1 MSVYKSTREFYANLE
16 KQTAFVH
23 KSAQVSFQAL
33 REFIQSAPDLLQS
46 ISQLAAAECGPNK
59 QLLLSIQN
67 YLQSNAQI
75 FKTQFQLLL
84 ELSAACTETKL
95 QFQSIQNST
104 VNSEKC
110 SNRLQKVNPAQLLDA
125 QTVYKNCNRELVRM
139 SAAFE
144 RSRFKNYSSFAETLE
159 KTEVF
164 KASSKLTGV
173 KQLNNIQKQISERS
187 VLNELMARMSGI
199 EVEGQI
205 EAIIGVE
212 EQIGAVKKE
221 LDGKKYQEKGRYRT
235 VREESD

>member
-16 KQTAFVH
+16 KQTSFVH

-59 QLLLSIQN
+59 QLLLSVQN
-67 YLQSNAQI
+67 YLQNNAQI

-95 QFQSIQNST
+95 QFQSIQNSV

-110 SNRLQKVNPAQLLDA
+110 SNRVQKVNPAQLLDA

-144 RSRFKNYSSFAETLE
+144 RSRFKNYFLFAETLE

-164 KASSKLTGV
+164 RGSSFLTGV
-173 KQLNNIQKQISERS
+173 KQLNNIQKQITERS
-187 VLNELMARMSGI
+187 VLNELIARMSGI

-205 EAIIGVE
+205 EAIVGVE
-212 EQIGAVKKE
+212 EQVCVKKE
-221 LDGKKYQEKGRYRT
+221 LDGKKYAEKGRYRT